1 MRMQAFP
8 TRPVPCRRI
17 PVTGHADGRE
27 RLERWDMDT
36 AVPFICVPGGEP
48 GIHRFSA
55 MAPNVQGRNPAV
67 QGALQDAVCRVLD
80 TPKKAGVS

>member
-1 MRMQAFP
+1 
-8 TRPVPCRRI
+8 
-17 PVTGHADGRE
+17 
-27 RLERWDMDT
+27 MDT

-55 MAPNVQGRNPAV
+55 MVPNVQGRNPAV
-67 QGALQDAVCRVLD
+67 AGALQDAVCRVLD